1 MAKKKGNVYGQVVVY
16 EKKFK
21 GTSIGK
27 NPKKVNSMNKH
38 KRQGRSRKQLRYR
51 GQGRWNDQASIL
63 MVSLYLIKCHKI
75 LDHHKV
81 EVHVEIVDSIQD
93 LIHFVESIEQKV
105 LKILMF
111 ATSGDQDIL
120 KDNGTYNTK
129 WWCLY
134 SCWGY

>member
-1 MAKKKGNVYGQVVVY
+1 M
-16 EKKFK
+16 
-21 GTSIGK
+21 
-27 NPKKVNSMNKH
+27 
-38 KRQGRSRKQLRYR
+38 
-51 GQGRWNDQASIL
+51 L

-81 EVHVEIVDSIQD
+81 EVHVVIVDSIQD

-120 KDNGTYNTK
+120 KDNGTNNFK
-129 WWCLY
+129 
-134 SCWGY
+134 